1 MLIVKSFNLKLDDNG
16 RKQFTTE
23 NSMIWIPGYFIF
35 KLVKSP
41 GTTLAQVNFDA
52 DGLFRLENILFLEM
66 A

>member
-1 MLIVKSFNLKLDDNG
+1 
-16 RKQFTTE
+16 
-23 NSMIWIPGYFIF
+23 MIWIPGYFIF